1 VLNEAEPLLKQ
12 EGIALRRVVRPWD
25 AIVWPHASKG
35 FFALKKKIPT
45 LLDAL
50 IPEGDKQ
57 ADRHAAPFQLALGF
71 NRALLKGVPQTNH
84 LSTEESSPATN
95 PSESTES
102 EQGNW
107 RNLMQPV
114 REAAQEMAENGII
127 DITQKGRPVDPQQFK
142 GPIRLR
148 KKQP

>member
-1 VLNEAEPLLKQ
+1 MTKQISAAEIKACII
-12 EGIALRRVVRPWD
+12 G
-25 AIVWPHASKG
+25 
-35 FFALKKKIPT
+35 
-45 LLDAL
+45 LLDKRQPGAT
-50 IPEGDKQ
+50 ICPSEP
-57 ADRHAAPFQLALGF
+57 A
-71 NRALLKGVPQTNH
+71 RALLKGVPQTNH